1 MKNNVFQSRD
11 LCLRALDTNSLC
23 AKNVRRKGQKME
35 LKEKYIPRILLVFV
49 IGGIFGFIYEEIF
62 YRIDLGYF
70 VKRGTT
76 YGPWIPI
83 YGFGAVAILL
93 LTRRY
98 RSSPLKVFILSQLIT
113 GTLELLTG
121 LILHRR
127 FGVRLWDYNVEI
139 WNWLNIG
146 GYICLR
152 SVLFFGVSGLLLSY
166 VVYPLIYYV
175 TEPMEEKKVI
185 VLAALPST
193 LFILDILV
201 NLIKVIRFGY

>member
-1 MKNNVFQSRD
+1 MGGNELLEQIKAMLLEEYSVSQWVLLFFLYSFCGWCWEVF
-11 LCLRALDTNSLC
+11 LYLV
-23 AKNVRRKGQKME
+23 KERRFVNRGF
-35 LKEKYIPRILLVFV
+35 LFGPIL
-49 IGGIFGFIYEEIF
+49 
-62 YRIDLGYF
+62 
-70 VKRGTT
+70 
-76 YGPWIPI
+76 PI

-93 LTRRY
+93 LTRKY
-98 RSSPLKVFILSQLIT
+98 RSSPLKVFFLSQLIT

-121 LILHRR
+121 VILHRR

-146 GYICLR
+146 GYVCLR

-166 VVYPLIYYV
+166 VVYPLLYYV

-185 VLAALPST
+185 ALAALPST

>member
-1 MKNNVFQSRD
+1 
-11 LCLRALDTNSLC
+11 
-23 AKNVRRKGQKME
+23 ME
-35 LKEKYIPRILLVFV
+35 LREKYIPRILLVFV
-49 IGGIFGFIYEEIF
+49 TGGVFGFIYEEIF

-98 RSSPLKVFILSQLIT
+98 RSSPLKVFFLSQLIA

-166 VVYPLIYYV
+166 VIYPLLYYV

-185 VLAALPST
+185 ALAVLPST